1 MRVFTAVVD
10 LGSQSAAADHLDLS
24 RPVVSRY
31 LAELEEWVGA
41 RLMHRT
47 TRKLSLTAA
56 GFETL
61 PRCRQLLELADDL
74 QATVGVPGDAPRG
87 LLRISVS
94 TSFGQAQLACAVT
107 DYVRLNPQVSIDLQ
121 MLDRTVDLVDERID
135 LAIRTSNDLDPNLIA
150 RKLTVCRSVLCASP
164 AYLREHPAPQQVEE
178 LSRHN
183 CLTHSYYGKSLWHFT
198 RGGEDVAV
206 PVQGNISANEASTL
220 LSATLAGAGVS
231 LLPTYQAGIHVQQGT
246 LVRLL
251 PQAEPRVLNIY
262 AVYASR
268 KHMPATLRS
277 MLDFL
282 AERFTEEPAW
292 DI

>member
-74 QATVGVPGDAPRG
+74 QATVSVPGDAPRG

-220 LSATLAGAGVS
+220 LSATLAGPVF
-231 LLPTYQAGIHVQQGT
+231 
-246 LVRLL
+246 RCC
-251 PQAEPRVLNIY
+251 PRIRPGFMCNRARWYVCC
-262 AVYASR
+262 R
-268 KHMPATLRS
+268 KLSPGY
-277 MLDFL
+277 
-282 AERFTEEPAW
+282 
-292 DI
+292 